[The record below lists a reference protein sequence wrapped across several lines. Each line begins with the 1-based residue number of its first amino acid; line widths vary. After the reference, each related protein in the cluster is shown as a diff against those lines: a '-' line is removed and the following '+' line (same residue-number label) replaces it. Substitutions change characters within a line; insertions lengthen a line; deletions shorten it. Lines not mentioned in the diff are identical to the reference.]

1 LVALPQ
7 STEACSSAG
16 IRSARSGY
24 QSSVRSPVLRSPA
37 NRHRAIPLTYDQFKA
52 ADVEH
57 VYASWLNGNAYF
69 VTENVDDFTVVA
81 VATR

>member
-1 LVALPQ
+1 
-7 STEACSSAG
+7 
-16 IRSARSGY
+16 
-24 QSSVRSPVLRSPA
+24 VLRSPA

-69 VTENVDDFTVVA
+69 VTENVDDLTVVA
-81 VATR
+81 VATH